1 MAEGIA
7 ALSLASAI
15 LSFVD
20 FGAKVV
26 TRLNEFKANV
36 TDLPQSL
43 LHIGSQLPLL
53 VDITKRLH
61 GQACREE
68 LDPKTKSTLMPVVEG
83 LHGEIQKLDAILRKI
98 LPAAQDSTW
107 KKGIMAVKSLA
118 AQKSID
124 DFAAVIRDY
133 VINLT
138 AFQTTH
144 NAELIRSLMEL
155 IKDQNS
161 KMPADELKNPRKPA
175 WMINYDSDEHFV
187 GRDDIIET
195 IRRQFEDG
203 KSRVALTGIG
213 GVGCVNYWVTPF
225 SETSI

>member
-7 ALSLASAI
+7 ALGLASAI
-15 LSFVD
+15 LSFIE
-20 FGAKVV
+20 FGAKVIK
-26 TRLNEFKANV
+26 RLDEFKANV
-36 TDLPQSL
+36 TDLPQSF
-43 LHIGSQLPLL
+43 LHISNQLPLL

-61 GQACREE
+61 GQACRDE

-83 LHGEIQKLDAILRKI
+83 LHGEIQKLDAVLRKI

-107 KKGIMAVKSLA
+107 RKGIMAVRSLA
-118 AQKSID
+118 AQKTVD

-133 VINLT
+133 VMNLT

-144 NAELIRSLMEL
+144 NADLIRSLMKL

-161 KMPADELKNPRKPA
+161 KVPADELKKPRKPE

-187 GRDDIIET
+187 GRGDVIEA
-195 IRRQFEDG
+195 IGRQFGDG
-203 KSRVALTGIG
+203 KGRVALTGIG
-213 GVGCVNYWVTPF
+213 GVGSVNY
-225 SETSI
+225 